1 VSRHVRKVLVAV
13 TAACVAATAVGC
25 SSSGSSSA
33 SSSSA
38 SAAASS
44 AVSSSGKASS
54 SASSSAGGSSA
65 GGSSAAASAPPSG
78 SATLTVF
85 AAASLKATF
94 TQIGTIFQQE
104 NPGST
109 VTFNFAGSSDLV
121 AQLIAGAPADVFAS
135 ADTANMTK
143 ATDAGLVSGT
153 PLNFATNTLTI
164 VTPPGNPAGI
174 TSFADL
180 AKPGVAVV
188 VCAPQVP
195 CGAAAQKVETN
206 TGVTLTP
213 VSEENSVTDVLG
225 KITSGQADAG
235 LVYVTDASGAGDK
248 VTTVSFPESTT
259 VVNTY
264 PIATLTAATEP
275 SLAMTFVELVTGP
288 EGQQLLAA
296 AGFQPA
302 T

>member
-1 VSRHVRKVLVAV
+1 MNRPRSKRLRGVVAAL
-13 TAACVAATAVGC
+13 TGLCVATLVVSC
-25 SSSGSSSA
+25 SSGSGTA
-33 SSSSA
+33 SSTT

-44 AVSSSGKASS
+44 AAAKSVASS
-54 SASSSAGGSSA
+54 SSKAAAS
-65 GGSSAAASAPPSG
+65 SSAAASAPAPAG
-78 SATLTVF
+78 TLTVF
-85 AAASLKATF
+85 AAASLQATF
-94 TQIGTIFQQE
+94 TQIGTIFQTE

-109 VTFNFAGSSDLV
+109 VTFNFSGSSDLV
-121 AQLIAGAPADVFAS
+121 TQLTAGAPADVFAS
-135 ADTANMTK
+135 ADTNNMTK
-143 ATDAGLVSGT
+143 ATTANLVSGT
-153 PLNFATNTLTI
+153 PVNFATSILTI

-180 AKPGVAVV
+180 AKSGVAVV

-195 CGAAAQKVETN
+195 CGAAAQKIETN

-235 LVYVTDASGAGDK
+235 LVYVTDAAGAGDK

-264 PIATLTAATEP
+264 PIATLKAATQP
-275 SLAMTFVELVTGP
+275 ALATTFVNLVTGP
-288 EGQQLLAA
+288 QGQQVLAA

-302 T
+302 P